1 MAGGFQSAVVARLE
15 ALGGGAEA
23 IEFVEWLV
31 ACGRSSYTVRTYASG
46 LAHFL
51 GWLEG
56 RRAGLVEVDRGVVA
70 DYVAEFAR
78 GERAGLAVG
87 RAPAT
92 VNHRVSVLASFFGW
106 LLERD
111 RDAGTGCW
119 SGRISPVPPGAV
131 ASPGGHGMRGR
142 DAVRYGRRGE
152 LRRRVPQGTH
162 RLCPAR
168 SRWGWRSVSSIPR
181 SPPPG

>member
-1 MAGGFQSAVVARLE
+1 LE

-70 DYVAEFAR
+70 DYVPELAR
-78 GERAGLAVG
+78 GERDGVAVG

-92 VNHRVSVLASFFGW
+92 GQ
-106 LLERD
+106 
-111 RDAGTGCW
+111 
-119 SGRISPVPPGAV
+119 
-131 ASPGGHGMRGR
+131 SPGERAR
-142 DAVRYGRRGE
+142 LV
-152 LRRRVPQGTH
+152 LR
-162 RLCPAR
+162 LA
-168 SRWGWRSVSSIPR
+168 PR
-181 SPPPG
+181 AGS